1 MFACMDNVS
10 INFWFKVYHITKL
23 VFIWIDLIIY
33 ECVFVCMFAAIF
45 LLWFS
50 NFLLAPPMLQ

>member
-1 MFACMDNVS
+1 MDNVS
-10 INFWFKVYHITKL
+10 INFWFKMYHITKL

>member
-1 MFACMDNVS
+1 MDNVS
-10 INFWFKVYHITKL
+10 INFWFKVYHIAKL

-45 LLWFS
+45 LPRFS
-50 NFLLAPPMLQ
+50 NFLLAPAMLQ